1 MAAIGPRSVYA
12 EPRALPI
19 GTAGRLIPK
28 IGLHCEPAR
37 LLGHSFSSLSTVQK
51 LQALAVKN
59 PNTKLGI
66 ACAIAVFFIWSSFFV
81 FSRLGV
87 SGTLTAFDITA
98 LRFMV
103 AGALVLPFL
112 WRWWPRHLSLT
123 GQIVMAGCG
132 PGAIYSLVMYS
143 GLSEAPVAYAGVFA
157 NGSLPVFS
165 ALLILAVKRAAPSKK
180 QVLGIA
186 IILVGSV
193 LLSLPGLSNGGDNVV
208 QGIALFLL
216 ASVVLSI
223 YLFGVQYWRV
233 SPQQALALI
242 TLPNAVV
249 FLPLWYLFL
258 PSGMATA
265 PIGEVAFQAAFQGI
279 GPGFLAVLLFATA
292 TIHLGATATAAFSA
306 AVPAGAAVL
315 AMPVLGEFPTPL
327 MWVGV
332 LVVSL
337 GLGVLLIRRS

>member
-1 MAAIGPRSVYA
+1 
-12 EPRALPI
+12 
-19 GTAGRLIPK
+19 
-28 IGLHCEPAR
+28 
-37 LLGHSFSSLSTVQK
+37 
-51 LQALAVKN
+51 VKN

-87 SGTLTAFDITA
+87 SGSLTPFDITA
-98 LRFMV
+98 MRFMV
-103 AGALVLPFL
+103 AGILVLPFL
-112 WRWWPRHLSLT
+112 WRWWPRHLSVT
-123 GQIVMAGCG
+123 GQVVMASCG

-186 IILVGSV
+186 IILIGSV

-216 ASVVLSI
+216 ASIVLSI

-233 SPQQALALI
+233 SPQQAVALI
-242 TLPNAVV
+242 TIPNAVI
-249 FLPLWYLFL
+249 FLPLWYFLL
-258 PSGMATA
+258 PSGMANA
-265 PIGEVAFQAAFQGI
+265 PISEIAFQAAFQGI
-279 GPGFLAVLLFATA
+279 GPGFLAVLLYATA

-327 MWVGV
+327 MWAGV
-332 LVVSL
+332 LIVSV
-337 GLGVLLIRRS
+337 GLSVLLIRRS